1 MLYDDAGAN
10 TIKRTITM
18 INFLSFSLSEY
29 ICYGYNLNNIT
40 GSLYRILIKNIRLF
54 ELFKILRKEIFSNDK
69 GICF

>member
-18 INFLSFSLSEY
+18 INFLLL
-29 ICYGYNLNNIT
+29 LNT
-40 GSLYRILIKNIRLF
+40 FVMATILITLLEVCCIRLF